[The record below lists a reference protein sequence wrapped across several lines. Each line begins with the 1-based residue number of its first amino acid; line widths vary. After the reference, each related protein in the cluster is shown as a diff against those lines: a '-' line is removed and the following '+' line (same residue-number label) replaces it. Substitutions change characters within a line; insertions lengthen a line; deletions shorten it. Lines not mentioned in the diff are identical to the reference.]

1 MQYITYM
8 TVETLTPIARASLRS
23 RVYERLLQAIIA
35 GEIEPGARLR
45 DQDLATQLGVSR
57 TPVREAL
64 QRLEDERLVETR
76 RGSLTRVMP
85 LDTRAARDTFP
96 VVAALHALATRM
108 STPLMSANDV
118 DALRAANRNLES
130 ALAGHEVMRAIA
142 ADDNFHQRFVERSGN
157 TEVGPT
163 LDRLTSKIRRLEVAQ
178 FGSLAGLRSVEQH
191 EAIIAAVD
199 RHDAA
204 LAAERVEEN
213 WLSLG
218 ALILATFHQP
228 NG

>member
-1 MQYITYM
+1 M
-8 TVETLTPIARASLRS
+8 TAETLTPIGRASLRS

-35 GEIEPGARLR
+35 GEIEPGARVR

-64 QRLEDERLVETR
+64 QRLEDEGLVETR

-85 LDTRAARDTFP
+85 LNTQAARDTFP

-108 STPLMSANDV
+108 GAPLMSAADV
-118 DALRAANRNLES
+118 DALRAANRDLES
-130 ALAGHEVMRAIA
+130 ALAAHDVMRAIA
-142 ADDNFHQRFVERSGN
+142 ADDSFHRRFVERSGN

-191 EAIIAAVD
+191 EAIIAAVR
-199 RHDAA
+199 RHDAS

-218 ALILATFHQP
+218 ALIVATFRQP

>member
-64 QRLEDERLVETR
+64 QRLEDEGLVETR

-85 LDTRAARDTFP
+85 LDTRAASDTFP

-130 ALAGHEVMRAIA
+130 ALAGHDVMRAIA